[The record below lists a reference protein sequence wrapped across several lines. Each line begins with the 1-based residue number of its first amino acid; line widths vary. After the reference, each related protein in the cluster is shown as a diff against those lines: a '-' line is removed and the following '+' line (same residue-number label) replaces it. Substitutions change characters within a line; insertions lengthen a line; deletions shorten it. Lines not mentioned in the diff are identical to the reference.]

1 MADLMMLTLTL
12 SLSAMRAVKVE
23 RSFGSY
29 SIVLKSELAIIRLLG
44 RFVSFLEH
52 FTEFGHYMVPIGYL
66 ISYIRWSFI
75 KLKHF
80 DSTKF
85 VS

>member
-23 RSFGSY
+23 KSFGSF

-44 RFVSFLEH
+44 SFVSFLEH
-52 FTEFGHYMVPIGYL
+52 FTVFWHYMVLIGNFL
-66 ISYIRWSFI
+66 
-75 KLKHF
+75 H
-80 DSTKF
+80 
-85 VS
+85 

>member
-23 RSFGSY
+23 KSFGSF

-44 RFVSFLEH
+44 SFVFILEH
-52 FTEFGHYMVPIGYL
+52 FTVFWHYMVLIGNL
-66 ISYIRWSFI
+66 
-75 KLKHF
+75 LH
-80 DSTKF
+80 
-85 VS
+85 